1 MCNIVYKSILFCN
14 LYFTLCML
22 ILEKFMQVIILQW
35 KISITKTVIFRL
47 WWKILTRAS
56 ISPPGTSYQSC
67 TPPLCQVSCAKNWTK
82 LFRFLVCEIRRL
94 GICYKAPPPRELG
107 GTPHGLRE
115 ETMNSRNIFRKKSM
129 LGRSFMYLCR
139 YYVCRYV
146 CCTMLQIVQ
155 RQMCCVFLVLVPQ
168 L

>member
-1 MCNIVYKSILFCN
+1 MLHYACLFWKNSCR
-14 LYFTLCML
+14 LYTYSG
-22 ILEKFMQVIILQW
+22 KFPSLKRIYSGYGGKFLH
-35 KISITKTVIFRL
+35 KHPF
-47 WWKILTRAS
+47 
-56 ISPPGTSYQSC
+56 PPGTSYQSC
-67 TPPLCQVSCAKNWTK
+67 TPPECQVSCTKNWTK

-146 CCTMLQIVQ
+146 CCTML
-155 RQMCCVFLVLVPQ
+155 
-168 L
+168 

>member
-1 MCNIVYKSILFCN
+1 
-14 LYFTLCML
+14 ML
-22 ILEKFMQVIILQW
+22 HYACLFMQNSCKLYTYSGKFPSLKRLYSGYGGKFLQEHP
-35 KISITKTVIFRL
+35 F
-47 WWKILTRAS
+47 
-56 ISPPGTSYQSC
+56 PPRHFLPKLY
-67 TPPLCQVSCAKNWTK
+67 PPLCQVSCTKNWTK

-94 GICYKAPPPRELG
+94 GICYKAPPLQELG

-146 CCTMLQIVQ
+146 CCTML
-155 RQMCCVFLVLVPQ
+155 
-168 L
+168 